1 MDAPTTQPGYLVYH
15 SATDHDGP
23 SPHLRI
29 SWPRSASKRARLVT
43 RGFLDAALAA
53 FGRVENILLLSSTA
67 MAYATFSDA
76 QAAEKAV
83 VELGG
88 KGHPE
93 LRGLVLTLEPCG
105 ASRLRGDPPAS
116 MIEAGAADAAALH
129 AAHRPPRS
137 VDSEVLPGLRGLT
150 LVLDFITPA
159 EEVSLLAE
167 LGGGGVSWDETLKRR
182 VAHFGWGFDYVNR
195 TLAPAADPGVGSA
208 QGEPRSALQSTP
220 LLEALASRVASLG
233 LCGDAGEHALNHA
246 EIAVPVAGGEVG
258 LREHIRALRASS
270 AVSPVGE
277 PCSCTMS
284 RGAYSPDSATFP
296 APDQVTVNEYLPGKG
311 ISSHVDSHAAFQDGV
326 CSLSLGSD
334 VVMDL
339 AMAADVASAP
349 LAEAGVAEGAGST
362 RLARSCSV
370 VLRRRS
376 LLILRGEAR
385 FAWSHAIPARKM
397 DVVDGALS
405 PRATRVSVTIRCAR
419 RVAHTSEIEP
429 STGSHSSEA
438 VACGCRWP
446 SACFQQS
453 SKPPVLFS
461 QSLRR
466 LAAEGADEP
475 VLVATEGGRSYACG
489 ADAKTEHGKPPL
501 ENSADVN
508 ASVTPDVESRHVHQ
522 LYDTIAAHFSHTRHS
537 RWPRVDAFIEALPA
551 GAVVLGAQSNTR
563 LVSWGEGHCR
573 CVLVTRP
580 STLTS

>member
-1 MDAPTTQPGYLVYH
+1 MDAPTCAPTTQPGYLVYH
-15 SATDHDGP
+15 SATDHDHDGP

-53 FGRVENILLLSSTA
+53 FGRVENILLLSSNA

-76 QAAEKAV
+76 RAAEQAAA
-83 VELGG
+83 ELGG
-88 KGHPE
+88 KGHPD
-93 LRGLVLTLEPCG
+93 LRGLVLTLQPCG

-116 MIEAGAADAAALH
+116 MTEAGAAGAVVLH

-137 VDSEVLPGLRGLT
+137 VDSEVLPSLRGLT

-159 EEVSLLAE
+159 EEVALLAE
-167 LGGGGVSWDETLKRR
+167 LGGGGVSWNETLSRR
-182 VAHFGWGFDYVNR
+182 VAHFGWSFDYVNR
-195 TLAPAADPGVGSA
+195 TLAPAVDPGVGSA
-208 QGEPRSALQSTP
+208 GGGSRSAQQLTP

-246 EIAVPVAGGEVG
+246 ESAAPVAGGEVG
-258 LREHIRALRASS
+258 LREHISALQTSS

-277 PCSCTMS
+277 PCSCTVS
-284 RGAYSPDSATFP
+284 RGASLRDSATFP

-311 ISSHVDSHAAFQDGV
+311 ISSHVDSHAAFQDGI

-334 VVMDL
+334 IVMDL

-349 LAEAGVAEGAGST
+349 LAEAGAAKGAFST
-362 RLARSCSV
+362 PLARPCSV

-397 DVVDGALS
+397 DVIDGILA
-405 PRATRVSVTIRCAR
+405 PRATRLSVTIRCAR
-419 RVAHTSEIEP
+419 RRLADTSESEP

-438 VACGCRWP
+438 VACRCRWP

-453 SKPPVLFS
+453 SQPSKPPVLFS
-461 QSLRR
+461 QTLRR
-466 LAAEGADEP
+466 LAGEGADESG
-475 VLVATEGGRSYACG
+475 LLATEGGGSCDTG
-489 ADAKTEHGKPPL
+489 ADAKTERGEPPS
-501 ENSADVN
+501 ENLTADVN
-508 ASVTPDVESRHVHQ
+508 AASTPDVESRHVHQ

-551 GAVVLGAQSNTR
+551 GAVVLGAQS
-563 LVSWGEGHCR
+563 
-573 CVLVTRP
+573 
-580 STLTS
+580 